1 MNAREY
7 SKGIINRYNDVVDFI
22 NDCTDKRI
30 PISKET
36 DDERNDLSRLWL
48 ALAGNPMT
56 KDGSFKHGQPLIY
69 ELMESYHQAKSKEE
83 AQQPSEGEILGLRHQ
98 IQDLRSKL
106 SEGRDYLMQVE
117 PRNIT
122 IEDALEAFGFGRN
135 GLRNY

>member
-1 MNAREY
+1 MNAKEY

-48 ALAGNPMT
+48 ALVGNPMT

-83 AQQPSEGEILGLRHQ
+83 GLQKHSDNIELLVAYTNWLLGEGYVDSDVYAEEPTAVDSFLAAFR
-98 IQDLRSKL
+98 KE
-106 SEGRDYLMQVE
+106 EG
-117 PRNIT
+117 
-122 IEDALEAFGFGRN
+122 
-135 GLRNY
+135 